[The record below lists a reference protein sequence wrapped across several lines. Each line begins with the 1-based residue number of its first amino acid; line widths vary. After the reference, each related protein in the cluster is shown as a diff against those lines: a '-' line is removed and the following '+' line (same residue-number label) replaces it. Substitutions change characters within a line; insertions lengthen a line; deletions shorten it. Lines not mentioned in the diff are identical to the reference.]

1 MQKMNDRRV
10 SGNQSHFSAEQD
22 SSSSF
27 MPDTILRIALI
38 ISLLCLSLFGN
49 IILLVV
55 FHRKPQLLQVANRFI
70 FNLLVADLLQT
81 VLVMPC
87 VIVTSLPDMWPL
99 DHGLCG
105 AVVVLMH
112 LFAFA
117 GVNTITVVSVDKY
130 LAIIHPLSY
139 PSKMTPRRGS
149 LLISCTWIFSIIQ
162 STPPLYGWGQVEFDL
177 HSHYCK
183 VLWASSYSY
192 TLLSALFSFILPV
205 SIMLA
210 CYGMVFRAARRQNA
224 LVHPVQTNGC
234 DRSDGTRPTTVN
246 TLDKT
251 SHHRPLYHCK
261 AAKVIFAIL
270 SSYIISMGPYSILS
284 IVASSANSV
293 IPKWVTSLVLVLFF
307 LQCCIHPYIYGYMH
321 KSLKKEFLL
330 LLHGFFCKQVHP
342 QNATVDSY
350 IILTDGRIFQ
360 SHFSTGPTVKFLE
373 EETTISVITGKS
385 MNNLKLKDNKKES
398 SSVNLTPDKESSLQE
413 KSPDLPH
420 HISC

>member
-1 MQKMNDRRV
+1 MQRLSERRV
-10 SGNQSHFSAEQD
+10 TGNQSQFPAEQG
-22 SSSSF
+22 SSS
-27 MPDTILRIALI
+27 MPDTILRISLI

-49 IILLVV
+49 IMLLVV

-87 VIVTSLPDMWPL
+87 VIVTSLPDVWPL

-139 PSKMTPRRGS
+139 PTKMTPKRGS
-149 LLISCTWIFSIIQ
+149 LLISCTWIFSVLQ
-162 STPPLYGWGQVEFDL
+162 STPPLYGWGKVEFDL
-177 HSHYCK
+177 HSHYCR

-192 TLLSALFSFILPV
+192 TVVSALLSFILPV

-224 LVHPVQTNGC
+224 LVHPVQANGC
-234 DRSDGTRPTTVN
+234 DRADGTRSTALN

-251 SHHRPLYHCK
+251 THHRPLYHCK

-293 IPKWVTSLVLVLFF
+293 IPKWVNSLVLVLFF
-307 LQCCIHPYIYGYMH
+307 FQCCIHPYIYGYMH
-321 KSLKKEFLL
+321 KSLKKEFLF

-350 IILTDGRIFQ
+350 IILTDGRVFQ
-360 SHFSTGPTVKFLE
+360 SHFSNGPTVKFLE

-385 MNNLKLKDNKKES
+385 MNNLKIKDNKKES
-398 SSVNLTPDKESSLQE
+398 SSTTLTPEKESIQQTKDHDIPQL
-413 KSPDLPH
+413 
-420 HISC
+420 ICC

>member
-1 MQKMNDRRV
+1 MQRLSERRV
-10 SGNQSHFSAEQD
+10 IGNQSHFSAEQ
-22 SSSSF
+22 SSSS
-27 MPDTILRIALI
+27 MPDTILRIVLI

-49 IILLVV
+49 IMLLVV

-87 VIVTSLPDMWPL
+87 VIVTSLPDIWPL
-99 DHGLCG
+99 DNGLCG

-139 PSKMTPRRGS
+139 PTKMTPKRGS
-149 LLISCTWIFSIIQ
+149 LLIFCTWIFSVLQ
-162 STPPLYGWGQVEFDL
+162 STPPLYGWGKVEFDL
-177 HSHYCK
+177 QSHYCK

-192 TLLSALFSFILPV
+192 TMISALFSFILPV

-224 LVHPVQTNGC
+224 LVHPVQANGC
-234 DRSDGTRPTTVN
+234 DRSESSRSTALN
-246 TLDKT
+246 ALDKT
-251 SHHRPLYHCK
+251 THHRPLYHCK

-284 IVASSANSV
+284 IVASSANSD
-293 IPKWVTSLVLVLFF
+293 IPRGVTSLVLVLFF

-342 QNATVDSY
+342 QNTIVDSY
-350 IILTDGRIFQ
+350 IILTDGRIFP
-360 SHFSTGPTVKFLE
+360 SHFSAGPTVKFLE

-385 MNNLKLKDNKKES
+385 MNNLKIKEGKKETS
-398 SSVNLTPDKESSLQE
+398 SANLTPERELSQQKRG
-413 KSPDLPH
+413 PDIPQL
-420 HISC
+420 IKC

>member
-1 MQKMNDRRV
+1 MQRLGDRRTTE
-10 SGNQSHFSAEQD
+10 NQSHFSVDQG
-22 SSSSF
+22 SPS
-27 MPDTILRIALI
+27 MPDTVLRIALI

-49 IILLVV
+49 IMLLVV

-81 VLVMPC
+81 ILVMPC
-87 VIVTSLPDMWPL
+87 VIVTSLPDIWPL
-99 DHGLCG
+99 EHGLCG

-117 GVNTITVVSVDKY
+117 GVNTITVVSIDKY

-139 PSKMTPRRGS
+139 PAKMTPKRGS
-149 LLISCTWIFSIIQ
+149 LLIFFTWILSVLQ
-162 STPPLYGWGQVEFDL
+162 STPPLYGWGKVEFDL
-177 HSHYCK
+177 QNHYCK

-192 TLLSALFSFILPV
+192 TILSALFSFILPV

-224 LVHPVQTNGC
+224 LVHPVQANGC
-234 DRSDGTRPTTVN
+234 DRSDGTRSSALN
-246 TLDKT
+246 ALDKT

-270 SSYIISMGPYSILS
+270 SSYIISMGPYSVLS
-284 IVASSANSV
+284 IVSSCASTI
-293 IPKWVTSLVLVLFF
+293 IPKWVASIVLVLFF

-342 QNATVDSY
+342 QNAIVDSY
-350 IILTDGRIFQ
+350 IILTDGRILQ

-385 MNNLKLKDNKKES
+385 LNNLKIKDGKKES
-398 SSVNLTPDKESSLQE
+398 SSANISPE
-413 KSPDLPH
+413 KQSIQRKIDPDLPQL
-420 HISC
+420 ISC

>member
-1 MQKMNDRRV
+1 
-10 SGNQSHFSAEQD
+10 
-22 SSSSF
+22 
-27 MPDTILRIALI
+27 MPDTVLRIALI

-49 IILLVV
+49 IMLLVV

-81 VLVMPC
+81 ILVMPC
-87 VIVTSLPDMWPL
+87 VIVTSLPDIWPL
-99 DHGLCG
+99 EHGLCG

-117 GVNTITVVSVDKY
+117 GVNTITVVSIDKY

-139 PSKMTPRRGS
+139 PAKMTPKRGS
-149 LLISCTWIFSIIQ
+149 LLIFFTWILSVLQ
-162 STPPLYGWGQVEFDL
+162 STPPLYGWGKVEFDL
-177 HSHYCK
+177 QNHYCK

-192 TLLSALFSFILPV
+192 TILSALFSFILPV

-224 LVHPVQTNGC
+224 LVHPVQANGC
-234 DRSDGTRPTTVN
+234 DRSDGTRSSALN
-246 TLDKT
+246 ALDKT

-270 SSYIISMGPYSILS
+270 SSYIISMGPYSVLS
-284 IVASSANSV
+284 IVSSCASTI
-293 IPKWVTSLVLVLFF
+293 IPKWVASIVLVLFF

-342 QNATVDSY
+342 QNAIVDSY
-350 IILTDGRIFQ
+350 IILTDGRILQ

-385 MNNLKLKDNKKES
+385 LNNLKIKDGKKES
-398 SSVNLTPDKESSLQE
+398 SSANISPE
-413 KSPDLPH
+413 KQSIQRKIDPDLPQL
-420 HISC
+420 ISC

>member
-1 MQKMNDRRV
+1 MQRLGDRRTT
-10 SGNQSHFSAEQD
+10 GNQSHFSVDQE
-22 SSSSF
+22 SPS
-27 MPDTILRIALI
+27 MPDTVLRIALI

-49 IILLVV
+49 IMLLVV

-87 VIVTSLPDMWPL
+87 VIVTSLPDIWPL
-99 DHGLCG
+99 EHGLCG

-139 PSKMTPRRGS
+139 PSKMTPKRGS
-149 LLISCTWIFSIIQ
+149 LLIFFTWILSILQ
-162 STPPLYGWGQVEFDL
+162 STPPLYGWGKVEFDL
-177 HSHYCK
+177 QSHYCK
-183 VLWASSYSY
+183 VLWSSSYSY
-192 TLLSALFSFILPV
+192 TILSALFSFILPV

-224 LVHPVQTNGC
+224 LVHPVQANGC
-234 DRSDGTRPTTVN
+234 DRSDGTRSTVLN

-270 SSYIISMGPYSILS
+270 SSYIISMGPYSVLS
-284 IVASSANSV
+284 IVSSCASTI
-293 IPKWVTSLVLVLFF
+293 IPRWVASLVIVLFF

-342 QNATVDSY
+342 QNAIVDSY

-385 MNNLKLKDNKKES
+385 LNNLKIKDCKKES
-398 SSVNLTPDKESSLQE
+398 SSANISPEKLSSQQMTDPNLPQL
-413 KSPDLPH
+413 
-420 HISC
+420 ISC

>member
-1 MQKMNDRRV
+1 MQRLADRRAT
-10 SGNQSHFSAEQD
+10 GNQSHFPAEEG
-22 SSSSF
+22 SPS

-49 IILLVV
+49 IMLLVV

-87 VIVTSLPDMWPL
+87 VIVTSLPDIWPL
-99 DHGLCG
+99 EHGLCG

-139 PSKMTPRRGS
+139 PTKMTPKRGS
-149 LLISCTWIFSIIQ
+149 LLIFFTWILSAFQ
-162 STPPLYGWGQVEFDL
+162 STPPLYGWGKVEFDFQ
-177 HSHYCK
+177 SHYCK

-224 LVHPVQTNGC
+224 LVHPVQANGC
-234 DRSDGTRPTTVN
+234 DRSDGTRSSALN
-246 TLDKT
+246 AHDKT

-270 SSYIISMGPYSILS
+270 SSYIISMGPYSVLS
-284 IVASSANSV
+284 IVSSCASTI
-293 IPKWVTSLVLVLFF
+293 IPKWVTSIVLVLFF

-342 QNATVDSY
+342 QNAIVDSY

-385 MNNLKLKDNKKES
+385 LNNLKIKDSKKEIS
-398 SSVNLTPDKESSLQE
+398 SANISPEKQTIQE
-413 KSPDLPH
+413 KSDLDLPQL
-420 HISC
+420 ISC

>member
-1 MQKMNDRRV
+1 MQRLGDRRAT
-10 SGNQSHFSAEQD
+10 GNQSNFSAEQGPL
-22 SSSSF
+22 S
-27 MPDTILRIALI
+27 MPDTVLRIALI

-49 IILLVV
+49 IMLLVV

-87 VIVTSLPDMWPL
+87 VIVTSLPDIWPL
-99 DHGLCG
+99 EHGLCG

-139 PSKMTPRRGS
+139 PTKMTPKRGS
-149 LLISCTWIFSIIQ
+149 LLIFFTWILSVLQ
-162 STPPLYGWGQVEFDL
+162 STPPLYGWGKVEFDL
-177 HSHYCK
+177 QSHYCK

-192 TLLSALFSFILPV
+192 TMLSALFSFILPV

-224 LVHPVQTNGC
+224 LVHPVQANGC
-234 DRSDGTRPTTVN
+234 DRSDGTRSSALN
-246 TLDKT
+246 ALDKT

-270 SSYIISMGPYSILS
+270 SSYIISMGPYSVLS
-284 IVASSANSV
+284 IISSCAGTI
-293 IPKWVTSLVLVLFF
+293 IPKWVTSIVLVLFF

-342 QNATVDSY
+342 QNAIVDSY

-385 MNNLKLKDNKKES
+385 LNNLKIKDSRKES
-398 SSVNLTPDKESSLQE
+398 SSANISPE
-413 KSPDLPH
+413 KQSIQQKTDPDLPQL
-420 HISC
+420 ISC

>member
-1 MQKMNDRRV
+1 MQGLSDRRV
-10 SGNQSHFSAEQD
+10 PGNQSHFPAEPG
-22 SSSSF
+22 SSS
-27 MPDTILRIALI
+27 MPDTILRITLI

-49 IILLVV
+49 IMLLVV

-87 VIVTSLPDMWPL
+87 VIVTSLPDIWPV
-99 DHGLCG
+99 DHELCG

-139 PSKMTPRRGS
+139 PTKMTPKRGS
-149 LLISCTWIFSIIQ
+149 LLIFSTWIFSVLQ
-162 STPPLYGWGQVEFDL
+162 STPPLFGWGKVEFDL
-177 HSHYCK
+177 QSHYCK

-192 TLLSALFSFILPV
+192 TVLSALFSFILPV

-224 LVHPVQTNGC
+224 LVHPVQANGC
-234 DRSDGTRPTTVN
+234 DRSDGTRSTALN
-246 TLDKT
+246 SLDKS

-270 SSYIISMGPYSILS
+270 SSYILSMGPYSVLS
-284 IVASSANSV
+284 IVSSSGNSV
-293 IPKWVTSLVLVLFF
+293 IPKWVTSLVLILFF

-342 QNATVDSY
+342 QSATVDSY

-385 MNNLKLKDNKKES
+385 LNNLKLKDNKESTSTCMTPEKEAK
-398 SSVNLTPDKESSLQE
+398 LHKQDPDIPQYL
-413 KSPDLPH
+413 
-420 HISC
+420 SC

>member
-1 MQKMNDRRV
+1 MQRLNEPRATA
-10 SGNQSHFSAEQD
+10 NHSHLAED
-22 SSSSF
+22 GSHS
-27 MPDTILRIALI
+27 MPDTVLRISLI
-38 ISLLCLSLFGN
+38 ISLLFLSLFGN
-49 IILLVV
+49 IMLLVV

-87 VIVTSLPDMWPL
+87 VIATSLPDIWPL
-99 DHGLCG
+99 EHGLCG

-139 PSKMTPRRGS
+139 PTKMTPKRGS
-149 LLISCTWIFSIIQ
+149 LLITCTWIFSVLQ
-162 STPPLYGWGQVEFDL
+162 STPPLYGWGKVEFDL
-177 HSHYCK
+177 HNHYCK

-192 TLLSALFSFILPV
+192 TVLSALFSFILPV

-224 LVHPVQTNGC
+224 LVHPVQANGC
-234 DRSDGTRPTTVN
+234 DRSDGTRSTALSTV
-246 TLDKT
+246 DKT
-251 SHHRPLYHCK
+251 NPHRPLYHCK

-284 IVASSANSV
+284 IVASSANLV
-293 IPKWVTSLVLVLFF
+293 IPRWVTSLVLVLFF

-321 KSLKKEFLL
+321 KSLKKEFLV

-342 QNATVDSY
+342 QNATIDSY

-360 SHFSTGPTVKFLE
+360 SHFSTGPTVKFIE

-385 MNNLKLKDNKKES
+385 MNNLKFKDNKKEIS
-398 SSVNLTPDKESSLQE
+398 STTISPEKELNPQISEPDI
-413 KSPDLPH
+413 PH
-420 HISC
+420 LVKC

>member
-1 MQKMNDRRV
+1 MQKLGDRRTTE
-10 SGNQSHFSAEQD
+10 NQSHFSIDQG
-22 SSSSF
+22 SPS
-27 MPDTILRIALI
+27 MPDTVLRIALI
-38 ISLLCLSLFGN
+38 VSLLCLSLFGN
-49 IILLVV
+49 IMLLVV

-81 VLVMPC
+81 ILVMPC
-87 VIVTSLPDMWPL
+87 VIVTSLPDLWPL
-99 DHGLCG
+99 EHGLCG

-139 PSKMTPRRGS
+139 PAKMTPKRGS
-149 LLISCTWIFSIIQ
+149 LLIFFTWILSVLQ
-162 STPPLYGWGQVEFDL
+162 STPPLYGWGKVEFDL
-177 HSHYCK
+177 QSHYCK

-192 TLLSALFSFILPV
+192 TILSALFSFILPV

-224 LVHPVQTNGC
+224 LVHPVQANGC
-234 DRSDGTRPTTVN
+234 DRSDGTRSSALN
-246 TLDKT
+246 ALDKT

-270 SSYIISMGPYSILS
+270 SSYIISMGPYSVLS
-284 IVASSANSV
+284 IVSSCASTI
-293 IPKWVTSLVLVLFF
+293 IPTWVASIVLVLFF

-342 QNATVDSY
+342 QNAIVDSY
-350 IILTDGRIFQ
+350 IILTDGRILQ

-385 MNNLKLKDNKKES
+385 LNNLKIKDSKKES
-398 SSVNLTPDKESSLQE
+398 SSANISPE
-413 KSPDLPH
+413 KQSVQQKIDPDLPQL
-420 HISC
+420 ISC

>member
-1 MQKMNDRRV
+1 MQRLGDRRTTE
-10 SGNQSHFSAEQD
+10 NQSHFSVDQG
-22 SSSSF
+22 SPS
-27 MPDTILRIALI
+27 MPDTVLRIALI

-49 IILLVV
+49 IMLLVV

-81 VLVMPC
+81 ILVMPC
-87 VIVTSLPDMWPL
+87 VIVTSLPDIWPL
-99 DHGLCG
+99 EHGLCG

-117 GVNTITVVSVDKY
+117 GVNTITVVSIDKY

-139 PSKMTPRRGS
+139 PAKMTPKRGS
-149 LLISCTWIFSIIQ
+149 LLIFFTWILSVLQ
-162 STPPLYGWGQVEFDL
+162 STPPLYGWGKVEFDL
-177 HSHYCK
+177 QNHYCK

-224 LVHPVQTNGC
+224 LVHPVQANGC
-234 DRSDGTRPTTVN
+234 DRSDGTRSSTLN
-246 TLDKT
+246 ALDKT

-270 SSYIISMGPYSILS
+270 SSYIISMGPYSVLS
-284 IVASSANSV
+284 IVSSCASTI
-293 IPKWVTSLVLVLFF
+293 IPKWVASIVLVLFF

-342 QNATVDSY
+342 QNAIVDSY
-350 IILTDGRIFQ
+350 IILTDGRILQ

-385 MNNLKLKDNKKES
+385 LNNLKIKDGKKES
-398 SSVNLTPDKESSLQE
+398 SSANISPE
-413 KSPDLPH
+413 KQSIQQTIDPDLPQL
-420 HISC
+420 ISC

>member
-1 MQKMNDRRV
+1 
-10 SGNQSHFSAEQD
+10 
-22 SSSSF
+22 
-27 MPDTILRIALI
+27 MPDTVLRIALI

-49 IILLVV
+49 IMLLVV

-81 VLVMPC
+81 ILVMPC
-87 VIVTSLPDMWPL
+87 VIVTSLPDIWPL
-99 DHGLCG
+99 EHGLCG

-117 GVNTITVVSVDKY
+117 GVNTITVVSIDKY

-139 PSKMTPRRGS
+139 PAKMTPKRGS
-149 LLISCTWIFSIIQ
+149 LLIFFTWILSVLQ
-162 STPPLYGWGQVEFDL
+162 STPPLYGWGKVEFDL
-177 HSHYCK
+177 QNHYCK

-224 LVHPVQTNGC
+224 LVHPVQANGC
-234 DRSDGTRPTTVN
+234 DRSDGTRSSTLN
-246 TLDKT
+246 ALDKT

-270 SSYIISMGPYSILS
+270 SSYIISMGPYSVLS
-284 IVASSANSV
+284 IVSSCASTI
-293 IPKWVTSLVLVLFF
+293 IPKWVASIVLVLFF

-342 QNATVDSY
+342 QNAIVDSY
-350 IILTDGRIFQ
+350 IILTDGRILQ

-385 MNNLKLKDNKKES
+385 LNNLKIKDGKKES
-398 SSVNLTPDKESSLQE
+398 SSANISPE
-413 KSPDLPH
+413 KQSIQQKIDPDLPQL
-420 HISC
+420 ISC

>member
-1 MQKMNDRRV
+1 
-10 SGNQSHFSAEQD
+10 
-22 SSSSF
+22 
-27 MPDTILRIALI
+27 MPDTVLRIALI

-49 IILLVV
+49 IMLLVV

-87 VIVTSLPDMWPL
+87 VIVTSLPDIWPL
-99 DHGLCG
+99 EHGLCG

-117 GVNTITVVSVDKY
+117 GVNTITVVSIDKY

-139 PSKMTPRRGS
+139 PAKMTPKRGS
-149 LLISCTWIFSIIQ
+149 LLIFFTWILSVLQ
-162 STPPLYGWGQVEFDL
+162 STPPLYGWGKVEFDL
-177 HSHYCK
+177 QNHYCK

-224 LVHPVQTNGC
+224 LVHPVQANGC
-234 DRSDGTRPTTVN
+234 DRSDGTRSSALN
-246 TLDKT
+246 ALDKT

-270 SSYIISMGPYSILS
+270 SSYIISMGPYSVLS
-284 IVASSANSV
+284 IVSSCASTV
-293 IPKWVTSLVLVLFF
+293 IPKWVASIVLVLFF

-342 QNATVDSY
+342 QNAIVDSY
-350 IILTDGRIFQ
+350 IILTDGRILQ

-385 MNNLKLKDNKKES
+385 LNNLKIKDSKKES
-398 SSVNLTPDKESSLQE
+398 SSANISPE
-413 KSPDLPH
+413 KQSIQRKIDPDLPQL
-420 HISC
+420 ISC

>member
-1 MQKMNDRRV
+1 MQRLGDHRTTE
-10 SGNQSHFSAEQD
+10 NQSHFHADQGPFS
-22 SSSSF
+22 
-27 MPDTILRIALI
+27 MPDTVLRIALI

-49 IILLVV
+49 IMLLVV

-87 VIVTSLPDMWPL
+87 VIVTSLPDIWPL
-99 DHGLCG
+99 EHGLCG

-139 PSKMTPRRGS
+139 PTKMTPKRGS
-149 LLISCTWIFSIIQ
+149 LLIFFTWILSVLQ
-162 STPPLYGWGQVEFDL
+162 STPPLYGWGKVEFDL
-177 HSHYCK
+177 QSHYCK

-192 TLLSALFSFILPV
+192 TMLSAVFSFILPV

-224 LVHPVQTNGC
+224 LVHPVQANGC
-234 DRSDGTRPTTVN
+234 DRSDGTRSSALN
-246 TLDKT
+246 ALDKT

-270 SSYIISMGPYSILS
+270 SSYIISMGPYSVLS
-284 IVASSANSV
+284 IVSSCAGTI
-293 IPKWVTSLVLVLFF
+293 IPKWVTSIVIVLFF

-342 QNATVDSY
+342 QNAIVDSY
-350 IILTDGRIFQ
+350 IILTDGRIYQ
-360 SHFSTGPTVKFLE
+360 SHFSAGPTVKFLE

-385 MNNLKLKDNKKES
+385 LNNLKIKDGRKES
-398 SSVNLTPDKESSLQE
+398 SSANISPE
-413 KSPDLPH
+413 KLSIQQKTAPDLPH
-420 HISC
+420 LISC

>member
-1 MQKMNDRRV
+1 MQRLGDRRTTE
-10 SGNQSHFSAEQD
+10 NQSHFSVDQG
-22 SSSSF
+22 SPS
-27 MPDTILRIALI
+27 MPDTVLRIALI

-49 IILLVV
+49 IMLLVV

-87 VIVTSLPDMWPL
+87 VIVTSLPDIWPL
-99 DHGLCG
+99 EHGLCG

-117 GVNTITVVSVDKY
+117 GVNTITVVSIDKY

-139 PSKMTPRRGS
+139 PAKMTPKRGS
-149 LLISCTWIFSIIQ
+149 LLIFFTWILSVLQ
-162 STPPLYGWGQVEFDL
+162 STPPLYGWGKVEFDL
-177 HSHYCK
+177 QNHYCK

-192 TLLSALFSFILPV
+192 TILSALFSFILPV

-224 LVHPVQTNGC
+224 LVHPVQANGS
-234 DRSDGTRPTTVN
+234 DRSDGTRSSALN
-246 TLDKT
+246 ALDKT

-270 SSYIISMGPYSILS
+270 SSYIISMGPYSVLS
-284 IVASSANSV
+284 IVSSCASTI
-293 IPKWVTSLVLVLFF
+293 IPKWVASIVLVLFF

-342 QNATVDSY
+342 QNAIVDSY
-350 IILTDGRIFQ
+350 IILTDGRILQ

-385 MNNLKLKDNKKES
+385 LNNLKIKDSKKES
-398 SSVNLTPDKESSLQE
+398 SSANISPE
-413 KSPDLPH
+413 KQSIQRKIDPDLPQL
-420 HISC
+420 ISC

>member
-1 MQKMNDRRV
+1 MQRLGDRRTTE
-10 SGNQSHFSAEQD
+10 NQSHFSVDQG
-22 SSSSF
+22 SPS
-27 MPDTILRIALI
+27 MPDTVLRIALI

-49 IILLVV
+49 IMLLVV

-81 VLVMPC
+81 ILVMPC
-87 VIVTSLPDMWPL
+87 VIVTSLPDIWPL
-99 DHGLCG
+99 EHGLCG

-117 GVNTITVVSVDKY
+117 GVNTITVVSIDKY

-139 PSKMTPRRGS
+139 PAKMTPKRGS
-149 LLISCTWIFSIIQ
+149 LLIFFTWILSVLQ
-162 STPPLYGWGQVEFDL
+162 STPPLYGWGKVEFDL
-177 HSHYCK
+177 QNHYCK

-192 TLLSALFSFILPV
+192 TILSALFSFILPV

-224 LVHPVQTNGC
+224 LVHPVQANGC
-234 DRSDGTRPTTVN
+234 DRSDGTRSSALN
-246 TLDKT
+246 ALDKT

-270 SSYIISMGPYSILS
+270 SSYIISMGPYSVLS
-284 IVASSANSV
+284 IVSSCASTI
-293 IPKWVTSLVLVLFF
+293 IPKWVASIVLVLFF

-342 QNATVDSY
+342 QNAIVDSY
-350 IILTDGRIFQ
+350 IILTDGRILQ

-385 MNNLKLKDNKKES
+385 LNNLKIKDGKKES
-398 SSVNLTPDKESSLQE
+398 SSANISPE
-413 KSPDLPH
+413 KQSIQRKLDPDLPQL
-420 HISC
+420 ISC

>member
-1 MQKMNDRRV
+1 MQRLSERRATT
-10 SGNQSHFSAEQD
+10 NHSHYADHGPHS
-22 SSSSF
+22 
-27 MPDTILRIALI
+27 MPDTILRISLI

-49 IILLVV
+49 IMLLVV

-87 VIVTSLPDMWPL
+87 VIVTSLPDIWPL
-99 DHGLCG
+99 EHGLCG

-139 PSKMTPRRGS
+139 PTKMTPKRGS
-149 LLISCTWIFSIIQ
+149 LLISCTWLFSVLQ
-162 STPPLYGWGQVEFDL
+162 STPPLYGWGKIEFDL
-177 HSHYCK
+177 HNHYCK

-192 TLLSALFSFILPV
+192 TVLSALFSFILPV

-224 LVHPVQTNGC
+224 LVHPVQANGC
-234 DRSDGTRPTTVN
+234 DRSDGTRSTALS

-251 SHHRPLYHCK
+251 HHHRPLYHCK

-270 SSYIISMGPYSILS
+270 SSYIISMGPYSVLS
-284 IVASSANSV
+284 IVASSANLV
-293 IPKWVTSLVLVLFF
+293 IPRWVTSLVLVLFF

-321 KSLKKEFLL
+321 KSLKKEFIL

-385 MNNLKLKDNKKES
+385 MNNLKIKDNKKES
-398 SSVNLTPDKESSLQE
+398 NSTNISPEKER
-413 KSPDLPH
+413 SPQKMDHDIPH
-420 HISC
+420 LISC